1 MYLLNFFISS
11 LFLYLSEKNNKSKIK
26 HYFFLVIALLTP
38 SFLAGFRDYSNV
50 NDVLL
55 YGNYWFER
63 AVSYNS
69 LYEYIIKANE
79 YGIGAGYA
87 FVNYVASRISTSPH
101 FFYFLYELLLLI
113 VLYAGLKPYRKNLN
127 IAYAFLIFL
136 FCYYNSSLNILRQIG
151 AIVLILYSY
160 QFIVNSKFWKF
171 LMAVTVASTFHNSA
185 IVAIVIYP
193 CYIAINSRLK
203 KFFKVFIVVGA
214 VIAIFGAEN
223 IFNMLNSLKIMNLSR
238 YQHYFSDTDVGG
250 RFIRIIYWGVV
261 TYLVIIQKKK
271 LSLIELGKYRI
282 FIWMCYLSLILS
294 FLSFIVSAWAIRIAF
309 FFDIGQVITI
319 PLIENCISFR
329 IGNKKMNG
337 FILALIPFLYWLITF
352 IVRNGA
358 ATFPYVFMR
367 S

>member
-1 MYLLNFFISS
+1 MRNIKLTIEYDGKEYNGWQ
-11 LFLYLSEKNNKSKIK
+11 KQPNK
-26 HYFFLVIALLTP
+26 
-38 SFLAGFRDYSNV
+38 
-50 NDVLL
+50 
-55 YGNYWFER
+55 
-63 AVSYNS
+63 
-69 LYEYIIKANE
+69 
-79 YGIGAGYA
+79 
-87 FVNYVASRISTSPH
+87 
-101 FFYFLYELLLLI
+101 
-113 VLYAGLKPYRKNLN
+113 LN
-127 IAYAFLIFL
+127 IQGEIEKAIENVTGEQVNLIGSGRTDAGVNAFGQVANFKT
-136 FCYYNSSLNILRQIG
+136 NSQIP
-151 AIVLILYSY
+151 IE
-160 QFIVNSKFWKF
+160 KF
-171 LMAVTVASTFHNSA
+171 A
-185 IVAIVIYP
+185 
-193 CYIAINSRLK
+193 IAINSRLK